1 MRVEVVS
8 AESIG
13 PSEVERWGE
22 LQQRPVYRSPFFR
35 PEFTLA
41 IGRLRRVS
49 VAVIEDA
56 GRIVG
61 FFPFEAHSPRSG
73 RPVAWPRSNYH
84 GPVLDENA
92 EVDPRALVR
101 ACRLATWTFDHLPAA
116 LAAFVPHSF
125 GSGRSP
131 YLDLSDGFEPY
142 LASRRHRSD
151 VRVTVGRTARKLGRE
166 VGPLRL
172 VPESDATDL
181 LALLVEW
188 KRRQYAE
195 TGVRDVLGDTES
207 RELLER
213 IQAVR
218 SPGFAGTLSVLY
230 AGDVVAALQLGM
242 RSAYVWHSWFPA
254 YNREL
259 GRYSPG
265 LMLLLELARAAPP
278 LGIREIDLGKGE
290 ARYKLALATGSH
302 ELLEGCVGA
311 SAVSALPARARS
323 SAGQALRRAGVH
335 RAVRRA
341 IHGMRARG

>member
-1 MRVEVVS
+1 VRIEVVS
-8 AESIG
+8 SESIG
-13 PSEVERWGE
+13 PSEVEQWGE
-22 LQQRPVYRSPFFR
+22 LQQQPVYRSPFFR

-41 IGRLRRVS
+41 IGCLRTVRV
-49 VAVIEDA
+49 AMIEDA
-56 GRIVG
+56 GRVVG
-61 FFPFEAHSPRSG
+61 FFPFEAGPRRSG

-84 GPVLDENA
+84 GPVFDENA
-92 EVDPRALVR
+92 ELEPRALVR
-101 ACRLATWTFDHLPAA
+101 ACRLATWSFDHLPAP
-116 LAAFVPHSF
+116 LPGFVPHSF
-125 GSGRSP
+125 GRGRSP

-142 LASRRHRSD
+142 LASRRKRSD
-151 VRVTVGRTARKLGRE
+151 VRDTLGKTARKLARD
-166 VGPLRL
+166 VGPVRF

-213 IQAVR
+213 MHAVR
-218 SPGFAGTLSVLY
+218 GPDFAGALSVLY
-230 AGDVVAALQLGM
+230 AGDVVAAMQFGV
-242 RSAYVWHSWFPA
+242 RSARVWHCWFPA

-259 GRYSPG
+259 SRYSPG
-265 LMLLLELARAAPP
+265 LMLLLELARAAAP

-290 ARYKLALATGSH
+290 APYKLALASGSH

-311 SAVSALPARARS
+311 SALSALPVRARS
-323 SAGQALRRAGVH
+323 SGRHALRRAGVH

-341 IHGMRARG
+341 IHRIRR